1 MANQR
6 NLITEEFERITGEG
20 PKRSAYYYTAE
31 IVAGGVKIAPFRITI
46 LDVVRDYNGNY
57 ADDIRLEFFIGTG
70 TLYGTIIPNKDQLV
84 VYLRRQPV
92 IGVSGEKNKNAVTEA
107 QAYRGALLEGPSAN
121 INSATPDNLT
131 KSGADLASPVVVIMQ
146 LTELVVEQIRMQ
158 TTGGIYYDEVPADVL
173 RAMLGNDSYIPTGDH
188 TQRVRGVDLVP
199 PSNTTVRRNIII
211 EQGTPLIEL
220 PNYFQYKLGG
230 IYSTGMGYYLQ
241 KGLWYLYP
249 AADCTRWNKP
259 HKSLTV
265 INVPETMAPGL
276 DRTYRKT
283 SNQVIILCTG
293 KLRHFDN
300 TEEVQLNRGN
310 GARFTKAENIPANFG
325 EYTKDNR
332 YLVSRKKNNTEFY
345 SMQRR
350 TGLQKSMT
358 SKQKIVSNAFVEYS
372 DIAFGECTYVMIE
385 WQNSNESLIYPG
397 MPTKIVYE
405 DNNEVKSL
413 LGVVHKAHHVITGDS
428 NSMVDTKHKTTS
440 VITVLIAKQ

>member
-1 MANQR
+1 MANER
-6 NLITEEFERITGEG
+6 NLITEEFDRITNEG

-31 IVAGGVKIAPFRITI
+31 IMAGTTKITPFRISI
-46 LDVVRDYNGNY
+46 LDIVRDYSGNY

-70 TLYGTIIPNKDQLV
+70 TLHADIIPNKDQLT

-92 IGVSGEKNKNAVTEA
+92 VGVSGEKNKNASVEM
-107 QAYRGALLEGPSAN
+107 QAYRGALIEGSSAN
-121 INSATPDNLT
+121 IQSASPDNLSKT
-131 KSGADLASPVVVIMQ
+131 GADLSLPIIVTMQ

-158 TTGGIYYDEVPADVL
+158 TTGGNYYDEIPANVL
-173 RAMLGNDSYIPTGDH
+173 RVMMGNDSSIATGDQQ
-188 TQRVRGVDLVP
+188 QRVRGVDLVP
-199 PSNTTVRRNIII
+199 PSNTTPRKNITI

-241 KGLWYLYP
+241 KGLWYIYP

-259 HKSLTV
+259 HRSLTV
-265 INVPETMAPGL
+265 VNVSDTKAPGL
-276 DRTYRKT
+276 DRSYRET

-293 KLRHFDN
+293 KLKHFDN

-310 GARFTKAENIPANFG
+310 GARFTKAENVPSGFG
-325 EYTKDNR
+325 EYVAPNR
-332 YLVSRKKNNTEFY
+332 YVVSRKKNNTEFY

-350 TGLQKSMT
+350 TGLQKAMT
-358 SKQKIVSNAFVEYS
+358 SRQKIVSNAFVEYS
-372 DIAFGECTYVMIE
+372 DIAMGECTYVMLE
-385 WQNSNESLIYPG
+385 WQNSNEALIYPG

-405 DNNEVKSL
+405 DNGEVKHI

>member
-6 NLITEEFERITGEG
+6 NLITEEYERITTEG
-20 PKRSAYYYTAE
+20 PRRSAYFYSAE
-31 IVAGGVKIAPFRITI
+31 IIAGKNKLTPFRVTI
-46 LDVVRDYNGNY
+46 LDVVRDYHENY
-57 ADDIRLEFFIGTG
+57 ADDIRLEFFIGSG
-70 TLYGTIIPNKDQLV
+70 TLYKDIIPNKDQLI
-84 VYLRRQPV
+84 VYLRRQLAV
-92 IGVSGEKNKNAVTEA
+92 GVSGEKDKNAAVET
-107 QAYRGALLEGPSAN
+107 QAYRAALIEKPSSN
-121 INSATPDNLT
+121 IQSATPDNLS
-131 KSGADLASPVVVIMQ
+131 KAGADLGSPIVVVMQ

-158 TTGGIYYDEVPADVL
+158 TTGGNYYDEVPADVL
-173 RAMLGNDSYIPTGDH
+173 RAMLGNDSSIPDGDH
-188 TQRVRGVDLVP
+188 KQRIRGVDLIP
-199 PSNTTVRRNIII
+199 PSNTTVRKNIVI
-211 EQGTPLIEL
+211 EQGTPLIDL
-220 PNYFQYKLGG
+220 PSYFQNKLGG

-265 INVPETMAPGL
+265 INIPERNSPGL
-276 DRTYRKT
+276 DRTYRLT
-283 SNQVIILCTG
+283 SNQVIVLCTG
-293 KLRHFDN
+293 KLKHFDN

-310 GARFTKAENIPANFG
+310 GSRFTKAENVPDSFG
-325 EYTKDNR
+325 KYVAPNR

-350 TGLQKSMT
+350 TGLQKAMT
-358 SKQKIVSNAFVEYS
+358 SRQKIVSNPFVEYS
-372 DIAFGECTYVMIE
+372 NIALGECTYVMLE
-385 WQNSNESLIYPG
+385 WQNSDEALIYPG

-405 DNNEVKSL
+405 DNGVVKNM